1 MTDSTVTTERRKEE
15 RKRPLGLIYVEL
27 SSANGGML
35 RDLSE
40 SGFAMRAM
48 MPLRPGDSTSFSF
61 SLDPE
66 TRLAGE
72 CKVSWVE
79 EDGRVA
85 GLEFTSIPKQL
96 PGTVREWL
104 RENSFAVPPSA
115 IPAKQSAK
123 EASTLQELR
132 DELRSINSNAR
143 TAERDE
149 KKVNVSPP
157 KKETKVEASPVQK
170 QKADVAPLTKLVSNS
185 EQRNESLE
193 RIKDLPSFPELQ
205 PLPTFPDV
213 EVLSDP
219 VHVKRGY
226 PRSGISMAIRM
237 MIVLALVACAVAYHR
252 PLGNAIIW
260 LGQRIVGSNVPEI
273 SYTPNTEES
282 QPGPAS
288 VPAPGQPSPNPPQTA
303 PDKDTSTTAGDGTV
317 DTPTPSTPGKNSIEV
332 PPVVENTPPQSA
344 KKSQTSTTA
353 AASAPLPATNRTTT
367 YSAPPIPASDLAG
380 QQEYLSAQ
388 EILKNNNTVTNLP
401 EAVRLLWVAVEKGN
415 SNAEVLLAELYRT
428 GQGVTKSCDQTKIL
442 LTAAAKKGNSEA
454 QRHLGQFVKEGC
466 E

>member
-1 MTDSTVTTERRKEE
+1 
-15 RKRPLGLIYVEL
+15 
-27 SSANGGML
+27 
-35 RDLSE
+35 
-40 SGFAMRAM
+40 
-48 MPLRPGDSTSFSF
+48 LRPGDSTPFSF

-85 GLEFTSIPKQL
+85 GLEFTSIPKEL

-115 IPAKQSAK
+115 IPAKQPAK

-132 DELRSINSNAR
+132 EELRSITSNAR

-149 KKVNVSPP
+149 KKADASQR
-157 KKETKVEASPVQK
+157 KKETKAEAFPVQK
-170 QKADVAPLTKLVSNS
+170 QTADVAPAIKEVAAAINLVSNS
-185 EQRNESLE
+185 EERNESLE
-193 RIKDLPSFPELQ
+193 RSKDLAPFPELE

-213 EVLSDP
+213 EVVPDP

-226 PRSGISMAIRM
+226 ARSGISIAIRM
-237 MIVLALVACAVAYHR
+237 TIVLALVACALAYHR

-260 LGQRIVGSNVPEI
+260 FGQQIAGSNVPEI

-282 QPGPAS
+282 QPGQAS
-288 VPAPGQPSPNPPQTA
+288 VSAPGQLSPTPPQTVL
-303 PDKDTSTTAGDGTV
+303 DKDNSAAEERGTV
-317 DTPTPSTPGKNSIEV
+317 DNPTSSTPAKKSIEI
-332 PPVVENTPPQSA
+332 PPAVENTPPQPKNSR
-344 KKSQTSTTA
+344 TSTTA

-367 YSAPPIPASDLAG
+367 YAAPPIPAPDLAG

-388 EILKNNNTVTNLP
+388 EILKNNNTETNLP
-401 EAVRLLWVAVEKGN
+401 EAVHLLWVAVEKGN

-454 QRHLGQFVKEGC
+454 QRHLGQFEKEGC